1 VLKGAVRPAATN
13 LPRSVTILW
22 LGLALLLATEL
33 LAIATWLDTGTLEQL
48 PGGLRGM
55 PSWQARC

>member
-1 VLKGAVRPAATN
+1 
-13 LPRSVTILW
+13 
-22 LGLALLLATEL
+22 LALLLATEL